1 MGLCGGL
8 PDTGRLVTIDN
19 FGKSTLALCDLGGKF
34 HAFEAKTTDSPIDAD
49 SKPGQYARAC

>member
-19 FGKSTLALCDLGGKF
+19 FGKSTLALCDLNGKF
-34 HAFEAKTTDSPIDAD
+34 HAFEAQTTYSPIDAD
-49 SKPGQYARAC
+49 SKPGQ